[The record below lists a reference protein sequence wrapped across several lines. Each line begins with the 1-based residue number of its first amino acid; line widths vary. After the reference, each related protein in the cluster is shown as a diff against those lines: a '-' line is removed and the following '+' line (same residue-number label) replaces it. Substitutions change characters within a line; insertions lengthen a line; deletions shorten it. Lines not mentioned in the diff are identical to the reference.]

1 VLNGLYSA
9 ASGML
14 AQQTRMDMLAN
25 DLANVDTTGY
35 KQSRIGFRDLLYNR
49 EAGMPVG
56 AGSAVVD
63 AGFDQAAGAFQTTG
77 QPLNVAIAGPG
88 YFQVRRADG
97 TTALTRDGNFT
108 ADANGDVVT
117 QNGDHL
123 VPPITIP
130 KGTDPSTISISQD
143 GVVSAGQ
150 TAIGK
155 ITLVDVTNENGLIS
169 LGNNLYATSA
179 NSGGVHAVAGSQ
191 LEQGYLEGSNV
202 DLGTTMVALIDAQ
215 RSYEM
220 DSRAIQ
226 NQDQMMQVAN
236 NIRQ

>member
-25 DLANVDTTGY
+25 DLANLNTTGY

-49 EAGMPVG
+49 ELGMPVG
-56 AGSAVVD
+56 AGSAVVN
-63 AGFDQAAGAFQTTG
+63 AGFDQTSGAFQPTG
-77 QPLNVAIAGPG
+77 QPLDVAIAGSG
-88 YFQVRRADG
+88 YFQIRRGDG
-97 TTALTRDGNFT
+97 TIALTRDGNFT
-108 ADANGDVVT
+108 ADANGEVVT

-123 VPPITIP
+123 VPPIRIP
-130 KGTDPSTISISQD
+130 KGTDPSTISISTD
-143 GVVSAGQ
+143 GTVSAGK
-150 TAIGK
+150 TTIGK
-155 ITLVDVTNENGLIS
+155 ITLVDVTNENGLLP
-169 LGNNLYATSA
+169 LGDNLYAPTA
-179 NSGGVHAVAGSQ
+179 NSGGLHAVTGSQ
-191 LEQGYLEGSNV
+191 TEQGYLEASNV

-215 RSYEM
+215 RSYQM

>member
-25 DLANVDTTGY
+25 DLANMNTTGY
-35 KQSRIGFRDLLYNR
+35 KQSRIGFRDLLYNH
-49 EAGMPVG
+49 ELGMPVG

-77 QPLNVAIAGPG
+77 QPLNVAIAGTG
-88 YFQVRRADG
+88 YFQIRRGDG
-97 TTALTRDGNFT
+97 TIALTRDGNFT
-108 ADANGDVVT
+108 ADGNGEIVT

-123 VPPITIP
+123 VPPIHIP
-130 KGTDPSTISISQD
+130 AGTDPATISIATD
-143 GVVSAGQ
+143 GTVSAGQ
-150 TAIGK
+150 TTIGK
-155 ITLVDVTNENGLIS
+155 ITLVDVTNENGLLA
-169 LGNNLYATSA
+169 LGNNLYAATA
-179 NSGGVHAVAGSQ
+179 NSGGLHAVAGSQ
-191 LEQGYLEGSNV
+191 IHQGYLESSNV
-202 DLGTTMVALIDAQ
+202 DLGTTMVAMIDAQ
-215 RSYEM
+215 RAYQM

>member
-49 EAGMPVG
+49 EQGMPVG
-56 AGSAVVD
+56 AGAAVVD
-63 AGFDQAAGAFQTTG
+63 AGYDEAAGALQSTG
-77 QPLNVAIAGPG
+77 QPLNVAISGPG
-88 YFQVRRADG
+88 YFQIRQSDG
-97 TTALTRDGNFT
+97 TIALTRDGNFT
-108 ADANGDVVT
+108 ADANGEVVT

-123 VPPITIP
+123 VPPLHIP
-130 KGTDPSTISISQD
+130 SGTDPSTISIAAD
-143 GVVSAGQ
+143 GTVKAGQ
-150 TAIGK
+150 TTIGK
-155 ITLVDVTNENGLIS
+155 ITLVDVTNENGLLA
-169 LGNNLYATSA
+169 LGNNLYAPTA
-179 NSGGVHAVAGSQ
+179 NSGGLHAVAGSQ
-191 LEQGYLEGSNV
+191 IQQGYLEASNV

-236 NIRQ
+236 DIRQ

>member
-1 VLNGLYSA
+1 MLNGLYSA

-35 KQSRIGFRDLLYNR
+35 KQSRIGFRDLLYNH
-49 EAGMPVG
+49 ELGMPVG
-56 AGSAVVD
+56 AGSAVVN
-63 AGFDQAAGAFQTTG
+63 AGFDQASGAFQPTG
-77 QPLNVAIAGPG
+77 QPLNVAIAGSG
-88 YFQVRRADG
+88 YFQIRRGDG
-97 TTALTRDGNFT
+97 TIALTRDGNFT
-108 ADANGDVVT
+108 ADGNGEVVT

-123 VPPITIP
+123 VPPIHIP
-130 KGTDPSTISISQD
+130 KGTDPSTISISTD
-143 GVVSAGQ
+143 GTVSAGQ

-155 ITLVDVTNENGLIS
+155 ITLVDVTNENGLLP
-169 LGNNLYATSA
+169 LGNNLYAPTA
-179 NSGGVHAVAGSQ
+179 NSGGLHAVTGSTIQ
-191 LEQGYLEGSNV
+191 QGYLEASNV

-215 RSYEM
+215 RSYQM